1 MKLHQPRCSIAW
13 VLGPCSSAN
22 SCCQPVH
29 PPAHALSL
37 SWLAADLLA
46 EPEQRAGSF
55 LDKGNQ
61 SWQKV
66 LQVDLWAVC
75 VGAQLAA
82 HHMAQHST
90 QGV

>member
-1 MKLHQPRCSIAW
+1 MGAGALQQ
-13 VLGPCSSAN
+13 
-22 SCCQPVH
+22 CQQLLPAS
-29 PPAHALSL
+29 PPPEHALSL
-37 SWLAADLLA
+37 SWLTADLLA
-46 EPEQRAGSF
+46 EPEQRAGRF

-90 QGV
+90 QGM